1 MTQPGMTQP
10 AMTQA
15 GIQSGTQGDVT
26 QERRVQTQ
34 VQRVEG
40 SVEAA
45 RFRHVVARYGADTLE
60 AMTPAQLRDAVLYL
74 LAIAGRD
81 PLFAAAPS
89 KYQMETSLI
98 DLGAALTEAQRN
110 FKLLERDFYLAAFGR
125 YDG

>member
-1 MTQPGMTQP
+1 M
-10 AMTQA
+10 
-15 GIQSGTQGDVT
+15 T
-26 QERRVQTQ
+26 QERRAQTQ

-81 PLFAAAPS
+81 PLFAEAPS